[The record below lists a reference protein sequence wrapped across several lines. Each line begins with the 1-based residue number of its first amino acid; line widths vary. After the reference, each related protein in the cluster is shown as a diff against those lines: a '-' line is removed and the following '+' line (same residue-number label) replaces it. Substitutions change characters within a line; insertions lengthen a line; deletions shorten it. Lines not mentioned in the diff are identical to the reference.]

1 MNVPTRQG
9 LIRVWQTDGERC
21 QYPEHYLLGAGPLT
35 GMCFSGGSTRAY
47 AAAIGQLRAL
57 TELGL
62 IRKINYISSVSGGA
76 WAAVAYT
83 FYAGSGESDFE
94 ILGKVETPSTLSI
107 EKLNQINPKA
117 LGYAA
122 TQDFSRVLRTTHQD
136 SSIPVSDVWSHAIG
150 RTFLEPFGLFDSK
163 CRTGFTLD
171 TETYREFCLRN
182 PSEHRPE
189 PHRVRPVATRPYL
202 LVHATLNW
210 PVQSKEHS
218 ALVNR
223 VGFEFSALAAGSP
236 HLLTLLSEGGEPH
249 RVGGGF
255 VEVGGVGCLAPS
267 VKRDD
272 HGLVS
277 VCCQGPPLSLADV
290 VGASSA
296 FSSKEKE
303 QHYYPRITHWPVS
316 ERTDE
321 VASTEVLSDGGDVE
335 NYGLIALLRRRV
347 KSIVVFINTLWP
359 LSLDYDPSTWPAIH
373 HDGHHSVDPFLAPL
387 FGQPNS
393 RFPHNQVF
401 AERDFSDVVGALQE
415 AKRVGCALVT
425 TQLHRVQS
433 NDWWGLEGGWEAQI
447 CWVYNDRIPEWEA
460 QLSPELCAMV
470 EEGNGRSPK
479 GPVARFPHYLTRGQ
493 NAGSLIRLSP
503 VQVNLLSHLASWTV
517 TANASTFG
525 KLFGDP

>member
-1 MNVPTRQG
+1 MNVPNRQG

-21 QYPEHYLLGAGPLT
+21 QYPEHYLVGAGPLT
-35 GMCFSGGSTRAY
+35 GVCFSGGSTRAY

-62 IRKINYISSVSGGA
+62 IRRIHYISAVSGGA

-83 FYAGSGESDFE
+83 FYAGSGESDLE

-107 EKLNQINPKA
+107 ENLDQINSDA

-122 TQDFSRVLRTTHQD
+122 TLDFSRVLWTTHQD

-150 RTFLEPFGLFDSK
+150 RMFLEPFGLFDSK

-171 TETYREFCLRN
+171 TETYQEFCRRN

-189 PHRVRPVATRPYL
+189 PHRVRAVAARPYL

-210 PVQSKEHS
+210 PVESQGHS

-223 VGFEFSALAAGSP
+223 IGFEFSALAAGSP
-236 HLLTLLSEGGEPH
+236 HLLTLLSEGGESH

-255 VEVGGVGCLAPS
+255 VEVGGGGCLAPS
-267 VKRDD
+267 TKRDNQ
-272 HGLVS
+272 GLVS
-277 VCCQGPPLSLADV
+277 VSCPGLPLTLADV

-296 FSSKEKE
+296 FRSKEKE
-303 QHYYPRITHWPVS
+303 QHYYPRIMHWPVS

-347 KSIVVFINTLWP
+347 TSIVVFVNTLWP
-359 LSLDYDPSTWPAIH
+359 LSLDYDPSIWSAIRN
-373 HDGHHSVDPFLAPL
+373 DGYHPVDPFLAPL
-387 FGQPNS
+387 FGQPNR

-401 AERDFSDVVGALQE
+401 AEREFSGVVGALQA
-415 AKRVGCALVT
+415 AKRAGRALVT
-425 TQLHRVQS
+425 TQLHAVQT
-433 NDWWGLEGGWEAQI
+433 NDWWGLEGGWEVQI
-447 CWVYNDRIPEWEA
+447 CWVYNDRVPEWEA
-460 QLSPELCAMV
+460 QLSPALCAMI
-470 EEGNGRSPK
+470 EEGHGPFPK

-493 NAGSLIRLSP
+493 NTGSLIRLSQ
-503 VQVNLLSHLASWTV
+503 VQINLLSHLASWTV
-517 TANASTFG
+517 TANASTFA
-525 KLFGDP
+525 KLFC